1 VVGVLLAWGIVATSP
16 GGGSELVVAA
26 GVLGVFAV
34 DLAVTVIRRAGA
46 GRPLFAGDRSH
57 VYDQVR
63 DQGWSVPA
71 VVAAATAAQSVV
83 VVVVVVAD
91 RLGSPTVGAVAV
103 AGLLAIII
111 GGLVGAGFARMAE

>member
-1 VVGVLLAWGIVATSP
+1 M
-16 GGGSELVVAA
+16 
-26 GVLGVFAV
+26 
-34 DLAVTVIRRAGA
+34 
-46 GRPLFAGDRSH
+46 
-57 VYDQVR
+57 R

-111 GGLVGAGFARMAE
+111 GGLVVAGFARMAE